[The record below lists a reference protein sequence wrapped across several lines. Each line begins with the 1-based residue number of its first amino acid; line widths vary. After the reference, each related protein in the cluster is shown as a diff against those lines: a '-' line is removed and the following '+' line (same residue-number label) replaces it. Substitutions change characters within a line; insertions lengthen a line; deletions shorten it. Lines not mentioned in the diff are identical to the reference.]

1 MADPDALP
9 DNLAQARQLYRA
21 RKFDEAAA
29 IYRSHLAETPGDAV
43 AWEGLA
49 SSAFLSGDLET
60 AREAFEKLV
69 SLRPLEGKFLI
80 NLGAVLNRLERHAE
94 ALEVLKK
101 AVQRE
106 KRSADAYYNLGY
118 AHRKLGQATLAIT
131 AYREAVRL
139 DPKMEA
145 AYQNMGN
152 VYADQGNHTLAIMNY
167 KKALDI
173 NPRFEK
179 ALRGL
184 AQSEA
189 ALTEQRETANPFG
202 RLVNTESQS
211 GPAIAAHGQ
220 TMNEQERADDRQ
232 QLRQIA
238 DKLEY
243 QTRDCIEFL
252 KTVLEPQLMS
262 LQRIVAEDV
271 KGGGSIVKSAGEFM
285 EAAEK
290 WAALRKQ
297 LRRGCLELRAHEEL
311 VAMSSIKID
320 G

>member
-9 DNLAQARQLYRA
+9 DNLAEARQLYRA
-21 RKFDEAAA
+21 RKFDEAAT
-29 IYRSHLAETPGDAV
+29 IYRAHLAETPGDAV

-60 AREAFEKLV
+60 ARNAFEKLIT
-69 SLRPLEGKFLI
+69 LRPLDGKYLI

-94 ALEVLKK
+94 ALEMLKK

-189 ALTEQRETANPFG
+189 ALEEQRETANPFG

-220 TMNEQERADDRQ
+220 TMTDQERVEDRQ

-252 KTVLEPQLMS
+252 KNVLEPQLMS

-271 KGGGSIVKSAGEFM
+271 KGGGSIVRSAGEFM
-285 EAAEK
+285 EVAEK
-290 WAALRKQ
+290 WAVLRKQ